1 MVCSSGSSSNGKEKD
16 QYTSRQPHVWKEGWV
31 EEDLWT
37 KTLVPGG
44 ERGVVVKSKSQLMA
58 MWAERLGFLREYQ
71 SR

>member
-1 MVCSSGSSSNGKEKD
+1 ME
-16 QYTSRQPHVWKEGWV
+16 KEGWV